1 MQISL
6 AGKQILVTGATGAI
20 GSEMVQT
27 LREAGASVW
36 GSYFENESQAGN
48 LKVQGIQMIQ
58 ADLTDRSR
66 ARALMKEV
74 LEEAG
79 SLEGLVYTAGNTR
92 DRLLLKL
99 QDEEWDLVMRLHLD
113 GLMACVQAVLPSM
126 QERRAGKLVAIGS
139 QAGFIGR
146 AGQTNYSSA
155 KAGTI
160 GFIKSLAKEAGR
172 FGVTANV
179 VCPGFIDSKMTRSAP
194 SEAWER
200 AKVASALGTISSAQV
215 AASFTAWLLSDLCY
229 GVTGQVFQLD
239 SRVVE
244 NCV

>member
-1 MQISL
+1 MNISL
-6 AGKQILVTGATGAI
+6 ADKQILVTGATGAI

-36 GSYFENESQAGN
+36 GSYFENEEPARS
-48 LKVQGIQMIQ
+48 LKAQGVRMIQ
-58 ADLTDRSR
+58 ADLTDRAS
-66 ARALMKEV
+66 ARALIKEV
-74 LEEAG
+74 LEKAG
-79 SLEGLVYTAGNTR
+79 FLDGLVYAAGNTK
-92 DRLLLKL
+92 DRTLTKLK
-99 QDEEWDLVMRLHLD
+99 DEEWDAVMRLHLD
-113 GLMACVQAVLPSM
+113 GLVFCAQAVLPSM

-139 QAGFIGR
+139 QAGLIGR
-146 AGQTNYSSA
+146 AGQTNYSAA

-194 SEAWER
+194 PEAWER
-200 AKVASALGTISSAQV
+200 AKTASALGTISSVQV
-215 AASFTAWLLSDLCY
+215 AASFTAWLLSDLCF

-239 SRVVE
+239 SRI
-244 NCV
+244 